1 MNFYQRHIRSF
12 FIVMIMTTFIVSCVG
27 LGTKENL
34 LGGINTT
41 IPTECISLTSLPSQ
55 KCIMDASINA
65 AVVYTFGAETAET
78 IMSVDISGFQ
88 RADPIQ
94 AVQITLTMLNKAD
107 HEFIQGSLAIAKA
120 LGIKNEEVIN
130 RLKTL
135 DKKYARGVKLKVDKE
150 TSEVT
155 KQAAAIISSKIK
167 AGNFK
172 LSEKEKQLLAK
183 GMLNWKKGSVYQ
195 TYTTLGLRTFPDK
208 FTGDG
213 ANQAMLRISQT
224 KELGMTES
232 EVIGL
237 PKSIMKWLKNTVK
250 IVNLMREIQ
259 ALKDVAS
266 INKREMELASE
277 EAMQDVDKTF
287 TKYGV
292 ETVPD
297 VPDFN

>member
-1 MNFYQRHIRSF
+1 MNFYQRCIRSF
-12 FIVMIMTTFIVSCVG
+12 FIVMIMTTFIVSCVN
-27 LGTKENL
+27 TKENL
-34 LGGINTT
+34 LGGLNST

-65 AVVYTFGAETAET
+65 AVIYTFGAETAEA

-107 HEFIQGSLAIAKA
+107 HEFIQGSIDIAKA
-120 LGIKNEEVIN
+120 LGIKDKEVIN
-130 RLKTL
+130 RLKSL
-135 DKKYARGVKLKVDKE
+135 DKKYARGVKLKIDKE

-155 KQAAAIISSKIK
+155 KQAAAIISSTIK

-172 LSEKEKQLLAK
+172 LSKKEKKLLAK
-183 GMLNWKKGSVYQ
+183 GMLDWKKGSVYQ
-195 TYTTLGLRTFPDK
+195 TYTTLGLRSFPDK

-213 ANQAMLRISQT
+213 ANQAILRIAQT
-224 KELGMTES
+224 KELGMTKS

-250 IVNLMREIQ
+250 IVNLMRDIQ
-259 ALKDVAS
+259 ALEDVSS